1 MLNKRLGILAVA
13 TALAITGCS
22 SPGSDTAS
30 EANTADAINSPV
42 TVEEVAAL
50 GDVTLDVWA
59 DAGEEKTMK
68 ILIPQYEAM
77 YPNVKV
83 NLTLKGFDDLMKTV
97 VPALAGDPAPDVVQ
111 GNQGYSVDGAL
122 VKAGL
127 IRKLTDVSKAYG
139 WDSSYNP
146 DDFGQFS
153 WSEDGSQYGTGDLY
167 GMSPVG
173 EFVGVFYNK
182 AKLAKLGIALP
193 TSFDEFAAALDKAK
207 KAGETPIVMGNSDKW
222 PATHAFG
229 LIQGAFTPAS
239 ETKELITG
247 TSGSSFV
254 SNTNETA
261 LNTMRDWIT
270 KGYFTKGFDGV
281 SADDAAAKF
290 AAGNGVFYMG
300 GTWFGGTIGQGL
312 GKDAGFIANPPGASG
327 KHVGTGS
334 YGLGW
339 HISSKTDG
347 LPASVAFVAMIMDPA
362 FAPSIASLDRI
373 PSANAVLEASSP
385 LLKDMQDAGK
395 KMFKDAGLTFYL
407 DWSTDTMYDV
417 YTAKL
422 QEFMAGKIKAADMM
436 KAIQSD
442 WDTFQTNR
450 SK

>member
-239 ETKELITG
+239 ETKEFITG

-339 HISSKTDG
+339 HISSKTDV